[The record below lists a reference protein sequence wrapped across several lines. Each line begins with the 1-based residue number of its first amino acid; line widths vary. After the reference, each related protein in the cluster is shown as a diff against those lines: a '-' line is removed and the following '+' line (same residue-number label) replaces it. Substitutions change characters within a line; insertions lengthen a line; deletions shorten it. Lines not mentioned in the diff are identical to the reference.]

1 MTASSFGPK
10 GEPEFKDTDA
20 PDVALNPTQV
30 ARYAGLVGN
39 RRVGTTAQRNVA
51 LSESVGLQTPGV
63 WEGLEWRDTTDGN
76 VYVLSSGTW
85 VYLFGDT
92 GWLNPSFVN
101 GGNPGTGNDTAG
113 QANPAAQYRRR
124 NGVVS
129 MTGYWVPTTNSEI
142 QFRLPGGFRPKNTMT
157 FWCERGSNNGPGA
170 KMEIQRG
177 TGAVIYRVSP
187 SGGTGAVDY
196 GAIRFDADA

>member
-1 MTASSFGPK
+1 MAADDYGPK
-10 GEPEFKDTDA
+10 GNGIYSASGASDDGADLTEIAAF
-20 PDVALNPTQV
+20 
-30 ARYAGLVGN
+30 AGQVGN
-39 RRVGTTAQRNVA
+39 RRVGTTAQRNAA
-51 LSESVGLQTPGV
+51 LTELIGPGSPGV

-76 VYVLSSGTW
+76 VYVLSSGAW